1 MAFYNHLSSTMQEGS
16 KRGVSASQRRHARRA
31 RRVSDSVQSQEESAS
46 GATFHDVI
54 AEVHKQGVQSYFV
67 DSDTLTGT
75 LALSAQIGG
84 VGKGSFGA
92 YGLSLTFRNADSGT
106 NPELVDA
113 HLVSGAPVA
122 VDDVRLEL
130 YPRSRNTDEYCV
142 WYRSTDF
149 MDDITIED
157 VSRFIEAFASV
168 VKASPATYVEAYSS
182 LLSQLKKHS
191 AYYTHG
197 LDKSALSQLEAIAKG
212 ERPASVTD
220 SQPASPRYKAR
231 SVSRHKVG
239 DSDTPR
245 FKFSISALDT
255 VLQDVNSTFAFTR
268 KSEVPG
274 ADLTI
279 TYYTSIHLD
288 SDAERECN
296 CHPRLATAIST
307 SQSSPD
313 DIVAIQFKLVTA
325 NGTGK
330 DVIMENTI
338 TTAAEAGGVLTLSHI
353 KDAIQSFTL
362 HAYTSLDEVKS
373 AFADTFM
380 GDPASMEAS
389 QEVSD
394 AADSEK
400 PIAAGDTVY
409 ASSPKL
415 ETLQGVP
422 LEVVKV
428 REDINMVVVKLPDGK
443 TRSLPLSYVKR

>member
-1 MAFYNHLSSTMQEGS
+1 MAFYNHLSSIMQEGS
-16 KRGVSASQRRHARRA
+16 TRGVSASQRRHARR
-31 RRVSDSVQSQEESAS
+31 VS
-46 GATFHDVI
+46 
-54 AEVHKQGVQSYFV
+54 
-67 DSDTLTGT
+67 
-75 LALSAQIGG
+75 
-84 VGKGSFGA
+84 
-92 YGLSLTFRNADSGT
+92 
-106 NPELVDA
+106 
-113 HLVSGAPVA
+113 
-122 VDDVRLEL
+122 
-130 YPRSRNTDEYCV
+130 
-142 WYRSTDF
+142 
-149 MDDITIED
+149 
-157 VSRFIEAFASV
+157 
-168 VKASPATYVEAYSS
+168 
-182 LLSQLKKHS
+182 
-191 AYYTHG
+191 
-197 LDKSALSQLEAIAKG
+197 
-212 ERPASVTD
+212 ASVTD
-220 SQPASPRYKAR
+220 SQSASPRYKAR

-245 FKFSISALDT
+245 FKFSTSALDA

-296 CHPRLATAIST
+296 CHPRLATVIST

-313 DIVAIQFKLVTA
+313 DIVAIQFKLVNT
-325 NGTGK
+325 NGARK

-373 AFADTFM
+373 VFADTFM

-422 LEVVKV
+422 LTVVSVNKSLDTAVVKDKNGKCMAV
-428 REDINMVVVKLPDGK
+428 R
-443 TRSLPLSYVKR
+443 LSYLKRE

>member
-1 MAFYNHLSSTMQEGS
+1 MAFYNHLSTTVSEDSTS
-16 KRGVSASQRRHARRA
+16 GVSSRRQSRCPL
-31 RRVSDSVQSQEESAS
+31 RVSDSVQSKKGVPANRQRCAS
-46 GATFHDVI
+46 V
-54 AEVHKQGVQSYFV
+54 K
-67 DSDTLTGT
+67 DS
-75 LALSAQIGG
+75 Q
-84 VGKGSFGA
+84 K
-92 YGLSLTFRNADSGT
+92 
-106 NPELVDA
+106 
-113 HLVSGAPVA
+113 
-122 VDDVRLEL
+122 
-130 YPRSRNTDEYCV
+130 
-142 WYRSTDF
+142 
-149 MDDITIED
+149 D
-157 VSRFIEAFASV
+157 VSRYNSRTA
-168 VKASPATYVEAYSS
+168 
-182 LLSQLKKHS
+182 
-191 AYYTHG
+191 
-197 LDKSALSQLEAIAKG
+197 
-212 ERPASVTD
+212 
-220 SQPASPRYKAR
+220 
-231 SVSRHKVG
+231 SRHRLA
-239 DSDTPR
+239 DSAAPH
-245 FKFSISALDT
+245 FKFTTSDIDG

-325 NGTGK
+325 NGTSK

-380 GDPASMEAS
+380 GDSASMEAS

-428 REDINMVVVKLPDGK
+428 REDINLVVVKLPDGK